1 MVAEISSGEEVTV
14 EEVLRPLEFK
24 ETEKVV
30 FIFLAGMFSFHQ
42 GLISQVIMKSLGIQR
57 LNLHYPENVENS
69 RVTFLDN
76 ALFYVT
82 CPSHHQSPRLSL
94 HSDPP
99 FSAAFVFTGLQFV
112 HSSPCLCPNPTPLA
126 IQRLNTSPETVG
138 KEEQPIPYL
147 LFLQGGP
154 GFECPRP
161 TEGSGWILKA
171 CEEFRVI
178 LMDQRGTGLSTPLTP
193 SSMQQIKSAQKLA
206 DYLTHVRAD
215 NIFNDA
221 EFIRV
226 RLVPEAKPWTV
237 LGQSY
242 GGFCVVTYLN
252 FAPKGLKQVLLTGG
266 IPPIGNGCTADSVYR
281 ASFEQLIHQNE
292 NTIRGSLRTLK
303 LSEMLL
309 PFWQNPKEAG

>member
-1 MVAEISSGEEVTV
+1 MSVSKSDATSHSTPEHVSGNWYSVPDLQLREHRFMVPLDYKNRDASSKISIFAREVV
-14 EEVLRPLEFK
+14 
-24 ETEKVV
+24 
-30 FIFLAGMFSFHQ
+30 
-42 GLISQVIMKSLGIQR
+42 
-57 LNLHYPENVENS
+57 
-69 RVTFLDN
+69 
-76 ALFYVT
+76 
-82 CPSHHQSPRLSL
+82 
-94 HSDPP
+94 
-99 FSAAFVFTGLQFV
+99 AF
-112 HSSPCLCPNPTPLA
+112 
-126 IQRLNTSPETVG
+126 G

-309 PFWQNPKEAG
+309 PFWQNPKEAGYSFHLGES